1 MPAALPLSEADEAS
15 AAILQGPN
23 RHDAAI
29 DLEHGLVLV
38 ALGRDVEASEVSTR
52 SASQAAPSGDRDGA
66 LKARLAATEAL
77 LHAGLAPRALEVCE
91 VGPNFAL
98 DPSRKPEILQP

>member
-1 MPAALPLSEADEAS
+1 MPSGVSRTRRQAGSCRPLAALPLSEADEAS

-52 SASQAAPSGDRDGA
+52 SASQAAPSG
-66 LKARLAATEAL
+66 ATAT
-77 LHAGLAPRALEVCE
+77 
-91 VGPNFAL
+91 GP
-98 DPSRKPEILQP
+98 